1 MFEDLIKDKKPI
13 RYVGSKDSLIES
25 LKDNVADKEDM
36 ILELLDEINN
46 KNIIIDDLTKENG
59 YLKDL

>member
-13 RYVGSKDSLIES
+13 RYVGSKDSLIKAM
-25 LKDNVADKEDM
+25 KDNIADKEDM

-46 KNIIIDDLTKENG
+46 KNIIIDDLTRELQ